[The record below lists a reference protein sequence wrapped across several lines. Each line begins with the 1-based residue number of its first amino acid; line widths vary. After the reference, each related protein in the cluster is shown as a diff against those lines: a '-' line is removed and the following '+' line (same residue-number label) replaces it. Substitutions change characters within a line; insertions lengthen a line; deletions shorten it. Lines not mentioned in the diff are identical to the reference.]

1 MVPSFCE
8 ELHSENYFEAV
19 LINFCCYDTGTNA
32 FETVQK
38 ISATYANSLKQ
49 LTLFIATPMKKT
61 Y

>member
-19 LINFCCYDTGTNA
+19 LINFCCYETGTNA

-38 ISATYANSLKQ
+38 ITATYANSLKQ
-49 LTLFIATPMKKT
+49 LTV
-61 Y
+61 